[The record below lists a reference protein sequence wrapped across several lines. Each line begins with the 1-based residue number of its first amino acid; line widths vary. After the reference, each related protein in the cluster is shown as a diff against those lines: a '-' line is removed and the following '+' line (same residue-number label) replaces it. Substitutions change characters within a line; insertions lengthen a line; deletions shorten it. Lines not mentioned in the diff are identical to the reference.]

1 MYMKKLLISIAV
13 IVIPVLFV
21 MGLASIVYALDS
33 TSTESISLNININNP
48 LNSEIDT
55 IPAFIEELLRIVLKI
70 GIPIVVIFIIYAGFL
85 FVTATGNAEKLKTA
99 KATLLY
105 TLIGSA
111 ILLGAW
117 VIAEAIQGTISQL
130 GA

>member
-1 MYMKKLLISIAV
+1 MYMKKLLSLIAV

-21 MGLASIVYALDS
+21 MGLGSMVYALDS
-33 TSTESISLNININNP
+33 TSTESISLDINIANP

-85 FVTATGNAEKLKTA
+85 FVTATGNPEKLKHA
-99 KATLLY
+99 KATLFT